1 MKRLIATSL
10 IVPFA
15 LGLAACDVD
24 QTEDGEMPEVDVKGG
39 NMPEYDV
46 ETADVDVGTKEKT
59 VEVPDVDVTMPD
71 AEGTPAT
78 GNSE

>member
-10 IVPFA
+10 IAPFA

-24 QTEDGEMPEVDVKGG
+24 QTEEGEMPEVSVEGG

-46 ETADVDVGTKEKT
+46 ETADVDIGTKEKT
-59 VEVPDVDVTMPD
+59 VEVPDIDITMPGD
-71 AEGTPAT
+71 AEGEPVT
-78 GNSE
+78 GDE

>member
-10 IVPFA
+10 IAPFA

-24 QTEDGEMPEVDVKGG
+24 QTEEGEMPEVNVEEG

-46 ETADVDVGTKEKT
+46 ETADVDVGTKERT
-59 VEVPDVDVTMPD
+59 VEVTDVDITMPD
-71 AEGTPAT
+71 AEGTPVT
-78 GNSE
+78 GDE

>member
-10 IVPFA
+10 IAPFA

-24 QTEDGEMPEVDVKGG
+24 QTEEGEMPEVRVEGG

-46 ETADVDVGTKEKT
+46 ETADVDVGTKEET
-59 VEVPDVDVTMPD
+59 VEVPTIDVEMPD
-71 AEGTPAT
+71 ADGTPVT
-78 GNSE
+78 GEE